1 MQALATVKE
10 SEPPTPLDAR
20 MNEVDLTAGAAEP
33 APSPLVEF
41 YIPATSPLQV
51 QRPRV
56 LKHGDTFGVF
66 DHYGDILAAEG
77 STEGIYHQ
85 DTRYLSG
92 LQLLIND
99 RRPLLLS
106 STVQDNNTL
115 LTTDLSNPDFFDAR
129 GRLLLPKDA
138 IHIVRTK
145 FIWQAR
151 VYERLAVRNFDTR
164 AHAIRLTLQFR
175 TDFADLFEVRGHERA
190 ARGRTSGVIQA
201 RHAIALTYE
210 GLAGDVSRTIVQ
222 FAPAPARLDVGVA
235 VFELSLEPQAR
246 ASLFFVV
253 ECDGGSVIRPWAE
266 RFFISLREARRELRI
281 SISRAAAVYTSNGI
295 FNEALFRSVAD
306 LHMLMTDTAQ
316 GPYPYAGI
324 PWFCTAFGRDGI
336 ITAMQLLWL
345 DPAIARGVLRFLA
358 ATQAREQRPE
368 ADAEPGKILHETR
381 QGEMARLG
389 EVPLGQYYGTADAT
403 PLFVMLAGMYYE
415 RTGDLDTIRALW
427 PQVQAALRWMDES
440 GDRDGDGFVEY
451 QRQAAGGL
459 VNQGWKD
466 SEGSVFHADGRLAT
480 GPIALCE
487 VQGFV
492 FAAKRHAARLAGALG
507 LGPLAQSLRN
517 EAAALQER
525 FEAAFWC
532 ADISTYA
539 LALDGAKRPCR
550 VRSSNAGQVLLSGVA
565 SPERAQLTARGLMD
579 RDCFSGWGIRT
590 VAETAACYNPMSY
603 HNGSVW
609 PHDNALIALG
619 FAQYGLS
626 DHIAR
631 LFRAMFDATSYM
643 DLRRLPELFCG
654 FRRVPGKG
662 PTSYPVACSPQAWA
676 SATPFAFLQASL
688 GLSFDPAG
696 ERVRFRR
703 PRLPDFLDQVVIRHL
718 EVGDS
723 RFDLMLRR
731 YGGDVSVN
739 VLDRRGD
746 GRIAITL

>member
-1 MQALATVKE
+1 
-10 SEPPTPLDAR
+10 
-20 MNEVDLTAGAAEP
+20 MNDDLPSGAEE
-33 APSPLVEF
+33 PSPSAPLAEF
-41 YIPATSPLQV
+41 YIPATSSLQV
-51 QRPRV
+51 RRPRI

-66 DHYGDILAAEG
+66 DHHGDILPATG

-92 LQLLIND
+92 LQLLING

-106 STVQDNNTL
+106 SIVQDNNAL
-115 LTTDLSNPDFFDAR
+115 LTADLTNPDFFDAA

-138 IHIVRTK
+138 IHIVRAK

-151 VYERLAVRNFDTR
+151 VYERVAVRNFDHRT
-164 AHAIRLTLQFR
+164 HAIRLTLHFR

-190 ARGRTSGVIQA
+190 ARGRTSAAI
-201 RHAIALTYE
+201 RPPHAIAFTYE
-210 GLAGDVSRTIVQ
+210 GLAGDVSHTIVQ
-222 FAPAPARLDVGVA
+222 FAPAPTRLEVGEA
-235 VFELSLEPQAR
+235 VFELSLQPQAR

-253 ECDGGSVIRPWAE
+253 ECNGGSVMRPEAE
-266 RFFISLREARRELRI
+266 RFFFCLREARRALRT
-281 SISRAAAVYTSNGI
+281 SISGAAAVQSSNEV
-295 FNEALFRSVAD
+295 FNEALRRSVAD
-306 LHMLMTDTAQ
+306 LYMLVTDTPH

-336 ITAMQLLWL
+336 ITAMQMLWI
-345 DPAIARGVLRFLA
+345 DPALAKGVLRFLA
-358 ATQAREQRPE
+358 ATQAKEHRLE

-381 QGEMARLG
+381 HGEMARLG
-389 EVPLGQYYGTADAT
+389 EVPFGLYYGSVDAT

-415 RTGDLDTIRALW
+415 RTGDLDTVRALW
-427 PQVQAALRWMDES
+427 PHIEAALRWIDEF
-440 GDRDGDGFVEY
+440 GDRDDDGFVEY
-451 QRQAAGGL
+451 AARSERGL
-459 VNQGWKD
+459 SNQGWKD
-466 SEGSVFHADGRLAT
+466 SEDSVFHADGRLAA

-487 VQGFV
+487 VQGYV
-492 FAAKRHAARLAGALG
+492 FAAKRLAARVAAALGFGAL
-507 LGPLAQSLRN
+507 AETLRSQ
-517 EAAALQER
+517 AAELQER

-532 ADISTYA
+532 ADLSTYA

-550 VRSSNAGQVLLSGVA
+550 VRSSNAGQVLLSGIA
-565 SPERAQLTARGLMD
+565 APERATLTARGLMD

-590 VAETAACYNPMSY
+590 VAETAARYNPMSY

-619 FAQYGLS
+619 FAHYGLS
-626 DHIAR
+626 DHSLR
-631 LFRAMFDATSYM
+631 LFRTMFDAASYM

-676 SATPFAFLQASL
+676 SATPFALLQACL

-696 ERVRFRR
+696 ERVRFRQ

-746 GRIAITL
+746 GRIAIIL